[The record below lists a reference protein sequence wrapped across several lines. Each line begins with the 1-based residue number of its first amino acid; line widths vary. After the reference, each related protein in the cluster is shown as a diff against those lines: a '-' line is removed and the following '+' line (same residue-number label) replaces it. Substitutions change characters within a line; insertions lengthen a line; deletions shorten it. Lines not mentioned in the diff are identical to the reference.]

1 MIAFLKNATFYKKII
16 ALGLLIL
23 GSMLVITFLGIA
35 IASLFWKDAVSGM
48 LHSSDNMN
56 YLSNIPLLKFLQAF
70 SQIGTFVLPVVLFS
84 LFTEGNVFKSLK
96 MDFRLKGS
104 TILFT
109 VLLIISAVPFI
120 NLLLTLNGCLQ
131 LPSWLSGVENWI
143 RSTEENAAVLTQSL
157 LQVNTLWGLLVNL
170 LIIALIPAVGE
181 EMLFRGVIQS
191 MLVKNL
197 KNKHVAVWIAA
208 IIFSAVHMQFLGFVP
223 RMVLGLIM
231 GYLFLWSGSLYL
243 SMIAHFINNAFAVTL
258 AYLST
263 INIIPLETSELGSSS
278 GEWMA
283 VLISIIFASVFFYLI
298 FRSEKNK
305 NKKRLSAEFEILP

>member
-48 LHSSDNMN
+48 LHSSDNLN

-109 VLLIISAVPFI
+109 VLLIIS
-120 NLLLTLNGCLQ
+120 
-131 LPSWLSGVENWI
+131 
-143 RSTEENAAVLTQSL
+143 
-157 LQVNTLWGLLVNL
+157 
-170 LIIALIPAVGE
+170 
-181 EMLFRGVIQS
+181 
-191 MLVKNL
+191 
-197 KNKHVAVWIAA
+197 
-208 IIFSAVHMQFLGFVP
+208 
-223 RMVLGLIM
+223 
-231 GYLFLWSGSLYL
+231 
-243 SMIAHFINNAFAVTL
+243 
-258 AYLST
+258 
-263 INIIPLETSELGSSS
+263 
-278 GEWMA
+278 
-283 VLISIIFASVFFYLI
+283 
-298 FRSEKNK
+298 
-305 NKKRLSAEFEILP
+305 